1 MSYDLDIIKSMLPE
15 YLERIG
21 TVISKRTDTH
31 LECLCPLHSDSS
43 PSFTADLINGI
54 WVWKCWPCDL
64 GGTVIDLHA
73 DLHGLPRHCLE
84 AIHGPAEVMGI
95 SDNGEFRAKS
105 ASSRGPVASI
115 AKSADRPLKNP
126 LPKNFEAI
134 SRAVRARVYE
144 SEEIRQAIAGEL
156 GASPET
162 IRSLTFTA
170 DGLGWS
176 AKHGR
181 PLYVYESGIKIRNAK
196 GSKIRF
202 KWLVGRAEKPWR
214 AHHLDRREVSRVF
227 LTEGES
233 DAVALIDA
241 GIENIHPD
249 EGEIGTAII
258 ASPGTSFKAE
268 WAELLAGKDL
278 VLCMD
283 QDTAGNNA
291 ARKIA
296 AICKPFT
303 KSISLY
309 SWPLA
314 SLTL

>member
-1 MSYDLDIIKSMLPE
+1 MSYDLELIKGMLPE

-21 TVISKRTDTH
+21 TVITKRTETH
-31 LECLCPLHSDSS
+31 LECHCPLHADTS
-43 PSFTADLINGI
+43 PSFSADLIAGV
-54 WVWKCWPCDL
+54 WVWKCWPCNL

-84 AIHGPAEVMGI
+84 AIHGPAEVLGI
-95 SDNGEFRAKS
+95 SDSGDFRAKS
-105 ASSRGPVASI
+105 VTDRGPVSSI
-115 AKSADRPLKNP
+115 AKSIDRPPKNP
-126 LPKNFEAI
+126 LPENFEAI
-134 SRAVRARVYE
+134 SRVVRSRVYE
-144 SEEIRQAIAGEL
+144 SEEIQREIAGEL

-162 IRSLTFTA
+162 IRSLTFTSDA
-170 DGLGWS
+170 LGWS
-176 AKHGR
+176 AKHQR

-196 GSKIRF
+196 GSKVRF
-202 KWLVGRAEKPWR
+202 QWLVGRAVKPWR

-241 GIENIHPD
+241 GLEILHP
-249 EGEIGTAII
+249 EKGEVGTAII

-283 QDTAGNNA
+283 RDTAGDTA

-296 AICKPFT
+296 GLCKPFT
-303 KSISLY
+303 NSISLY
-309 SWPLA
+309 SWPMA
-314 SLTL
+314 TLTI